1 MGADNKARVAEH
13 GAGEDAFRDALMAD
27 PEIGVALIDD
37 SGVVRQANAAAAH
50 LLCPPGAERLEGMTL
65 TQALGADVAGELAP
79 VVERARVSGAMLIV
93 EGTWHGTRVRWVL
106 HPAGDGAVLAVI
118 RRAPYRLRREDL
130 SSEVVPL
137 HFGEW
142 GALGSLSERE
152 RHVLGLIGQGMTAQQ
167 ISRKLGRSV
176 KTIDAHRRSIGKK
189 LRVRNRVELARIAVQ
204 AGLSPLSPR

>member
-27 PEIGVALIDD
+27 PEIGVVVIDD
-37 SGVVRQANAAAAH
+37 AGVVRQANGAAAH

-65 TQALGADVAGELAP
+65 TQALGSEVAGELSP
-79 VVERARVSGAMLIV
+79 LVDRVRATGAMLIV
-93 EGTWHGTRVRWVL
+93 EGMWHGTRVRWVL
-106 HPAGDGAVLAVI
+106 HHVADGAVLGVV
-118 RRAPYRLRREDL
+118 RRAPHRLRPEDVSCEL
-130 SSEVVPL
+130 VPL

-142 GALGSLSERE
+142 GPLSGLSERE

-204 AGLSPLSPR
+204 AGLSPLTPR